1 MRRFLLLALFPVMV
15 LAAPAPVPAPAE
27 PPLVPQPGATDEPEV
42 RIVESKDGT
51 VTEYRRHGKLYMMK
65 VTPKGGVPYYL
76 IDNEGKG
83 RFDRADLPA
92 NGRIAVPHWVLF
104 EF

>member
-1 MRRFLLLALFPVMV
+1 MRRFLLLALLPLAV
-15 LAAPAPVPAPAE
+15 LAAPDPAPSTVEPPPVP
-27 PPLVPQPGATDEPEV
+27 PPSANEEQEV

-76 IDNEGKG
+76 IDREGKG

-92 NGRIAVPHWVLF
+92 NGRIAVPQWVLF